1 MFADLNSAFMTSYDP
16 RPNGGRRLHLV
27 PRGGKHGVGSECQ
40 ELCLQ
45 VPGADRRM
53 APTVQSSKPL
63 LWICKSCTTA
73 HPHIRTPAH
82 PHTRR
87 SETFLSSLFL
97 RNPLTP
103 PPSPPN
109 PCLPPNNIL
118 IMCGI
123 CNDCMVTNIGPVV
136 HVVCYPCRFA
146 CPDAGGAN
154 DSSSNAKRWVGYK
167 R

>member
-1 MFADLNSAFMTSYDP
+1 MAVAGFTWYQGEANTASEASAKSYACKFPGLIEGWRQQFKAANLYFGFASHARPHTRTS
-16 RPNGGRRLHLV
+16 
-27 PRGGKHGVGSECQ
+27 
-40 ELCLQ
+40 
-45 VPGADRRM
+45 
-53 APTVQSSKPL
+53 
-63 LWICKSCTTA
+63 A
-73 HPHIRTPAH
+73 HPHTRTPAH